1 MLYVSLLYAGIS
13 SIDGQHN
20 TVDISCL
27 VGSKED
33 CGCIKFAFFAVTLGG
48 NNRVGICFERRS
60 AESFLCEWCVEV
72 SGTDCVNSNTVFTP
86 LRVCRSIR
94 DRLR

>member
-27 VGSKED
+27 VGSKEEY
-33 CGCIKFAFFAVTLGG
+33 
-48 NNRVGICFERRS
+48 ERQLEADNLETEFN
-60 AESFLCEWCVEV
+60 AEAQPEEPAEL
-72 SGTDCVNSNTVFTP
+72 
-86 LRVCRSIR
+86 
-94 DRLR
+94 